1 MNPIRKIVPRAV
13 PWPRCLRATLSTI
26 RRSAAGAGSWQHRR
40 RPSRRR
46 RGSVACTGP
55 RARLDVENPR
65 RVADSRS
72 ARPRRVSAHGD
83 RVAPDRG
90 TGVVARRAES
100 FAFTRLQTNRPA
112 ATRPIPS
119 GCDEDLLVHV
129 VGGFPVLAYDVA
141 EPPHRDG
148 LAVELTLENRG
159 PPTVFF
165 GQVAVEVYARRR
177 RELFDI
183 ARCRS

>member
-1 MNPIRKIVPRAV
+1 LLARALEHGWTLRTRAASRIVD
-13 PWPRCLRATLSTI
+13 RCDRGESPPTAT
-26 RRSAAGAGSWQHRR
+26 GW
-40 RPSRRR
+40 RPT
-46 RGSVACTGP
+46 A
-55 RARLDVENPR
+55 
-65 RVADSRS
+65 
-72 ARPRRVSAHGD
+72 
-83 RVAPDRG
+83 G
-90 TGVVARRAES
+90 TGVVARPAES

-129 VGGFPVLAYDVA
+129 VGGFPVLTYDVA

-165 GQVAVEVYARRR
+165 GQVAVKV
-177 RELFDI
+177 
-183 ARCRS
+183 